1 MQDERVCMS
10 RVNMCIFFNSIRRG
24 KTRKNLKSL
33 AYIHIGAAI
42 HIERGRDWK
51 ENERQTDKKRKETG
65 LDLSVK
71 TLLSLTVVVRVQ
83 ILRLASPFKPT
94 RFLLSSFSCCCCC
107 CYTQQGPASSS
118 STQTFIFIL
127 LLCLLDGVVL

>member
-1 MQDERVCMS
+1 MRESVCQERICVS
-10 RVNMCIFFNSIRRG
+10 SLILYAEVRLE
-24 KTRKNLKSL
+24 RKNLKSL

-71 TLLSLTVVVRVQ
+71 TLLSLTVV
-83 ILRLASPFKPT
+83 
-94 RFLLSSFSCCCCC
+94 SCSNP
-107 CYTQQGPASSS
+107 PAG
-118 STQTFIFIL
+118 FPI
-127 LLCLLDGVVL
+127 